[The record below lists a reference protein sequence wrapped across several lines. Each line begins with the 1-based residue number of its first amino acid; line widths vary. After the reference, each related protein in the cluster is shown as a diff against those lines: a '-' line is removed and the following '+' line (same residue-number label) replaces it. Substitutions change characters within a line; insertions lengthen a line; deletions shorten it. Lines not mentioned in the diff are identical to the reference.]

1 MRWGV
6 SALKRLAV
14 LVATASL
21 VACVGAAGDSS
32 EGGAGDDVDPGSV
45 PTEGVYGQAPAA
57 LGGVPSVITMT
68 PLEAMDPGDRRHDDP
83 LVDQFGL
90 AFSPTRLL
98 VDVADPVVFRNSE
111 AALTHNVHLRSLAGD
126 STLFNEDT
134 TSGDEFV
141 VQLPEAGGYDVL
153 CDMHPGMIAFVF
165 GTDAPYAVFANEEG
179 AFQMGVIPTGS
190 YSMQLWT
197 ADSGFHPAMT
207 ITVGEGRT
215 GVDLRPTG

>member
-1 MRWGV
+1 MLWGV

-21 VACVGAAGDSS
+21 VACIGAGEESS
-32 EGGAGDDVDPGSV
+32 ERGAGDDVDAGSV
-45 PTEGVYGQAPAA
+45 PTEGVYGQAPGA

-68 PLEAMDPGDRRHDDP
+68 PLDGMAPGDRGHDDP

-98 VDVADPVVFRNSE
+98 VDVEDPVVFRNSE

-126 STLFNEDT
+126 STLLNEDT
-134 TSGDEFV
+134 SSGDEFV
-141 VQLPEAGGYDVL
+141 VQLPETGGYDVL

-179 AFQMGVIPTGS
+179 AFNMGVIPTGS

-197 ADSGFHPAMT
+197 ADSGFHPPMT